1 MMIQIKEP
9 ARYHIIESDL
19 GPLIS
24 ESRSTVYDVL
34 EAQNKGLD
42 LYEISI
48 SYNLTPLQVETALQY
63 IEQHRVQLQIELD
76 EILKI
81 ATERR
86 HNANKVY
93 TAIRKEIDAKP
104 ITPERARLEA
114 IKAQILARQR
124 MNADHFE

>member
-1 MMIQIKEP
+1 MMIQTKDP
-9 ARYHIIESDL
+9 ARYYIIESDL

-48 SYNLTPLQVETALQY
+48 SYNLTPSQVETALQY
-63 IEQHRVQLQIELD
+63 IEQHRTRLQTELD
-76 EILKI
+76 EILRI
-81 ATERR
+81 AAERR

-93 TAIRKEIDAKP
+93 AAIRKEIEAQP
-104 ITPERARLEA
+104 ITPERARIEA
-114 IKAQILARQR
+114 IKAQILARHR
-124 MNADHFE
+124 VNADNSQ